1 MTATAEVSW
10 DAIVV
15 TAQSLE
21 VASAV
26 ASELRAA
33 TPDTL
38 VLGVPDPGV
47 LEPES
52 APNSKLVVRATES
65 CR

>member
-1 MTATAEVSW
+1 MTDARAMTATAEASW

-38 VLGVPDPGV
+38 VLGVPDPG
-47 LEPES
+47 E
-52 APNSKLVVRATES
+52 RAGS
-65 CR
+65 GLSLIHI

>member
-1 MTATAEVSW
+1 MQRNAMTATAEVSW

-38 VLGVPDPGV
+38 VLGVPDPG
-47 LEPES
+47 E
-52 APNSKLVVRATES
+52 RATYAS
-65 CR
+65 TMSAMW